1 MTSALTVRSALYM
14 RNPPTAPKMSAMSA
28 MRTPRNQTKAK
39 PPAKAKIENRPPTKR
54 LRIAPRIARMAMTK
68 PRILASMLTLTGG
81 FAANGGSV
89 RAFAMLVQYL
99 LLGFEYM
106 PAHDTACAEALW
118 GTGVVQSRA

>member
-1 MTSALTVRSALYM
+1 M
-14 RNPPTAPKMSAMSA
+14 RNPPIAPTMSAMSA

-39 PPAKAKIENRPPTKR
+39 PPAKANMENNPPTKR
-54 LRIAPRIARMAMTK
+54 LRTAPMIARIPMTK
-68 PRILASMLTLTGG
+68 PRILASMLNLTGG

-106 PAHDTACAEALW
+106 PAHD
-118 GTGVVQSRA
+118 